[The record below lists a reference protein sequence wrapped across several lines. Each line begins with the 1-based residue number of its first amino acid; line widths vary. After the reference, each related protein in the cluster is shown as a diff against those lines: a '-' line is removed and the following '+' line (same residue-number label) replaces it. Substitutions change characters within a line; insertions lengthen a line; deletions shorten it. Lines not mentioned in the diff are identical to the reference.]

1 MRNKKPTLP
10 KKIPEKSLNL
20 IEDLLQLH
28 PDGLSA
34 REILDAL
41 TDPPSNRTLQFH
53 LKFLV
58 DNHRINKE
66 GQRRSTKYLKISA
79 APGIEKSEV
88 EVHEIGEERVHE
100 ISISESGR
108 EIQRYLTEP
117 QNVRK
122 PVGYNQQFLESY
134 RPNDTNYLSLEER
147 THLLKIGTTPT
158 VTGQPAGTYVKMIF
172 NRLLID
178 LSWNSSRLEGNTY
191 SILDTERLIEEGIE
205 AESKSSHETQ
215 MILNHKTA
223 IEFLVD
229 AVDEIGFNRYS
240 VLNLHGILAENLL
253 KDAASEGRLRQ
264 FGVGI
269 EGSVYTPVAI
279 PQQIEECF
287 DRMLMSASEI
297 DDPFEQSFFV
307 FAQLPYLQPF
317 DDVNKRVSRLCANIP
332 LFKANLVPIC
342 FEDVPREVY
351 IEALLGIYELNR
363 TDLLRDV
370 YMFAYERSVARYATI
385 RQTVGEP
392 DPFRMKFRTELHE
405 VVAEVIRNRLNKS
418 RAAKH
423 IDSWTQQNIH
433 LENQDQFRHAAERI
447 LLSVH
452 SGNFARYRI
461 TQSEFS
467 KWKEIWDM

>member
-1 MRNKKPTLP
+1 MQ
-10 KKIPEKSLNL
+10 S
-20 IEDLLQLH
+20 H

-34 REILDAL
+34 REILAAL
-41 TDPPSNRTLQFH
+41 TDPPSKRALQFH

-58 DNHRINKE
+58 DNHRIKKV
-66 GQRRSTKYLKISA
+66 GQRRSTKYLNITA
-79 APGIEKSEV
+79 TPGIEKPEV
-88 EVHEIGEERVHE
+88 EVHE

-108 EIQRYLTEP
+108 EIQRYLTQP
-117 QNVRK
+117 QSVRQ
-122 PVGYNQQFLESY
+122 PIGYNRQFLDSY
-134 RPNDTNYLSLEER
+134 RPNDTNYLSPEER
-147 THLLKIGTTPT
+147 SHLLRIGTTPD
-158 VTGQPAGTYVKMIF
+158 VTGQPAGTYAKKIF

-223 IEFLVD
+223 IEILVD

-240 VLNLHGILAENLL
+240 ILNLHGILAENLL
-253 KDAASEGRLRQ
+253 MQAASEGRLRQ
-264 FGVGI
+264 IGVGI
-269 EGSVYTPVAI
+269 EGSVYTPLAI

-297 DDPFEQSFFV
+297 IDPFEQSFFV

-363 TDLLRDV
+363 IDLLRDV
-370 YMFAYERSVARYATI
+370 FVFAYERSVARYATI

-392 DPFRMKFRTELHE
+392 DPFRMKYRTELHE

-433 LENQDQFRHAAERI
+433 QENQDQFRHAAERT

-461 TQSEFS
+461 TQSEFY
-467 KWKEIWDM
+467 KWKDIWGA